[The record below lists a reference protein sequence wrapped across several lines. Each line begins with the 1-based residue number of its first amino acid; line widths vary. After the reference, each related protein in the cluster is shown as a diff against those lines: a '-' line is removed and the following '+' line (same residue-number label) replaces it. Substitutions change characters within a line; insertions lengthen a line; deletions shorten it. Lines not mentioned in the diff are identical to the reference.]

1 MSRIG
6 KKPIPV
12 PSGVTV
18 SIKDREVTVEGGK
31 KKLAMTHRPEVQVA
45 WDEQEKNIVCSIDEK
60 DERNRTIRAH
70 WGTTRAVI
78 NNMIVGVSK
87 GFERKLEVVGVGWGA
102 QMQGKDLKL
111 EVGYCHP
118 VIMPVPEGIEV
129 KCERQIITISGSD
142 KHAVGQFAAN
152 VRSKRKPEPYKG
164 KGIKYVEETI
174 LRKQGKAFGA

>member
-1 MSRIG
+1 
-6 KKPIPV
+6 
-12 PSGVTV
+12 
-18 SIKDREVTVEGGK
+18 
-31 KKLAMTHRPEVQVA
+31 
-45 WDEQEKNIVCSIDEK
+45 
-60 DERNRTIRAH
+60 
-70 WGTTRAVI
+70 
-78 NNMIVGVSK
+78 
-87 GFERKLEVVGVGWGA
+87 
-102 QMQGKDLKL
+102 MQGKDLKL